1 MKENLF
7 LLKDL
12 LELSEIKSTNIWLQ
26 YQKMCIL
33 DDIVN
38 KYNNTNHRTIERKP
52 VHVKDYIYYIYIYIG
67 VDKQIN
73 NKNPKI
79 KVYDR
84 VSISKNKNVSSKR
97 YIPNWS
103 EEVFVIKKFKN
114 TVPWTCVI
122 NNVIECY

>member
-52 VHVKDYIYYIYIYIG
+52 VHVKDYIYYIYIYI
-67 VDKQIN
+67 
-73 NKNPKI
+73 
-79 KVYDR
+79 Y
-84 VSISKNKNVSSKR
+84 
-97 YIPNWS
+97 WS
-103 EEVFVIKKFKN
+103 
-114 TVPWTCVI
+114 
-122 NNVIECY
+122 